1 MSGDLGIWAAF
12 VFLLGHLEH
21 VTSKTP
27 LQGDESGDKER
38 EGEEEGQGD
47 GDGGAWWIFLRPTMG
62 N

>member
-38 EGEEEGQGD
+38 EKEKKKDKEMEMEEP
-47 GDGGAWWIFLRPTMG
+47 GGYF
-62 N
+62 